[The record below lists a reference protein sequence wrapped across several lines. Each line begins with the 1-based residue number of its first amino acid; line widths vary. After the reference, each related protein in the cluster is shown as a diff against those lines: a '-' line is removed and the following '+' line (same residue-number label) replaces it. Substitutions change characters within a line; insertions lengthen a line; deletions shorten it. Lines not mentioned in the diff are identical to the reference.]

1 MADSKRLQSLAKGGD
16 FEGFKKEFFG
26 SGKDLNKLTASEI
39 ENASVNFQAYKKIKL
54 GGGGEDSSV
63 LFGNEKQ
70 GRGTTLL
77 DVTKDL
83 LNTQKT
89 QTSQYDSNEMYR
101 INDMLDIINKKGETT
116 GGLMEMAKRA
126 LGDVAQGIATQLSQ
140 EAKLRT
146 DINEKVGMQGELSKG
161 LREEMIAAY
170 PATLRLGYGI
180 DQLSSMMT
188 TMMSETGRFNL
199 ISQGTI
205 EQAAK
210 TARAFVGDLSEM
222 GKVFSQFEK
231 VGIGASDATKAIDK
245 AGISSL
251 SLGLNSKKT
260 TSELRDNLGKLNEYG
275 FANGVQGLNRM
286 VQKANEFRISMDS
299 VYQVAEKVFSPEGA
313 LELSA
318 NLSVL
323 GGAMGDFADPIKLM
337 YMATNNVEGLQDAL
351 IDAAGSLTTYNQEQG
366 RFEITGVNLRKAKA
380 MAQELG
386 ISYQELAKGA
396 IAASERSTA
405 ASALMTSGL
414 VMDDK
419 EKEFLTNLSQMKGG
433 KMVIEV
439 PKSLMSELGGQTEVI
454 LEDLTNAQK
463 TTLLANQQAFE
474 KMSSEDVARG
484 QLSATENIQRDV
496 AFLAATTR
504 GQAVKSFKS
513 AAEAAGITGED
524 SQKFV
529 KEMTD
534 KLAKGE
540 IEMMGSFNE
549 TVRNFIK
556 TIKGETP
563 KAQGTATTETNA
575 MKVADAEK
583 KAAEAKQSAA
593 NTTTTIRNEYVVK
606 ASEALVDGWSRQ
618 IIKDSSIKDDFIST
632 GNDEYTVPPKTK

>member
-1 MADSKRLQSLAKGGD
+1 
-16 FEGFKKEFFG
+16 
-26 SGKDLNKLTASEI
+26 
-39 ENASVNFQAYKKIKL
+39 
-54 GGGGEDSSV
+54 
-63 LFGNEKQ
+63 
-70 GRGTTLL
+70 
-77 DVTKDL
+77 
-83 LNTQKT
+83 
-89 QTSQYDSNEMYR
+89 MYR

-116 GGLMEMAKRA
+116 GGLMDMAKRA
-126 LGDVAQGIATQLSQ
+126 LGDVASGIATQLTQESQ
-140 EAKLRT
+140 LRT

-161 LREEMIAAY
+161 LREEMVAAY
-170 PATLRLGYGI
+170 PATLRLGFGI
-180 DQLSSMMT
+180 EQLSGMMT
-188 TMMSETGRFNL
+188 NMMGETGRFNL

-210 TARAFVGDLSEM
+210 TARAFVGDLSDM

-260 TSELRDNLGKLNEYG
+260 TSELRENLGKLNEFG

-380 MAQELG
+380 MASELG

-396 IAASERSTA
+396 IAASERSAA

-414 VMDDK
+414 VMDEK
-419 EKEFLTNLSQMKGG
+419 EKEFLTNLSQMKDG

-549 TVRNFIK
+549 TARNFIK
-556 TIKGETP
+556 NIKGETP
-563 KAQGTATTETNA
+563 KSQGTATTETNA

-583 KAAEAKQSAA
+583 KAAEAKQTAG
-593 NTTTTIRNEYVVK
+593 NTTKVVK
-606 ASEALVDGWSRQ
+606 VEVSAKSSEALMDGWTRQ
-618 IIKDSSIKDDFIST
+618 IIRDASVKEDFINT
-632 GNDEYTVPPKTK
+632 GNDEYTTPPKTK

>member
-1 MADSKRLQSLAKGGD
+1 MADSKRLQSLAKGDD

-26 SGKDLNKLTASEI
+26 SGKDLNKLTASEL
-39 ENASVNFQAYKKIKL
+39 ENAAVNFQAYKKIKL

-70 GRGTTLL
+70 SIGTRLL

-83 LNTQKT
+83 LDTQKT
-89 QTSQYDSNEMYR
+89 QTSQYDQGEMYR

-116 GGLMEMAKRA
+116 GGLMGMAKRA

-140 EAKLRT
+140 ESKLRT

-161 LREEMIAAY
+161 LREEMVAAY

-188 TMMSETGRFNL
+188 TMMGETGRFNL

-231 VGIGASDATKAIDK
+231 VGLGAADASNAIDK
-245 AGISSL
+245 AGLSSL

-260 TSELRDNLGKLNEYG
+260 TTELRENIGKLNEYG
-275 FANGVQGLNRM
+275 FQNGVQGLNRM
-286 VQKANEFRISMDS
+286 VQKANEFRMSMNS
-299 VYQVAEKVFSPEGA
+299 VYQVADKVFSPESA

-318 NLSVL
+318 NLQVL
-323 GGAMGDFADPIKLM
+323 GGAIGDFNDPLKLM

-351 IDAAGSLTTYNQEQG
+351 IGAAGSLTTYNQEQG

-386 ISYQELAKGA
+386 ISYEELAKGA
-396 IAASERSTA
+396 IAASERSAA
-405 ASALMTSGL
+405 ASALMTNGL
-414 VMDDK
+414 IMDDK
-419 EKEFLTNLSQMKGG
+419 EKEFLTNLSQMKEG

-439 PKSLMSELGGQTEVI
+439 PKSLMSEFNGQTEVA
-454 LEDLTNAQK
+454 LESLTEGQK
-463 TTLLANQQAFE
+463 STLLANQKAFE
-474 KMSSEDVARG
+474 KMSTEDVARG

-504 GQAVKSFKS
+504 GQAVKAFKS

-540 IEMMGSFNE
+540 VQTMGSFNE
-549 TVRNFIK
+549 MAASVIRTM
-556 TIKGETP
+556 KGEV
-563 KAQGTATTETNA
+563 KATAGSINNNQKA
-575 MKVADAEK
+575 MNVVEAEK
-583 KAAEAKQSAA
+583 KAAEAKQAA
-593 NTTTTIRNEYVVK
+593 TQTTTVVK
-606 ASEALVDGWSRQ
+606 HEVSVKSSEALMDGWSRQ
-618 IIKDSSIKDDFIST
+618 IIKDASIKNDFIST
-632 GNDEYTVPPKTK
+632 DADEYTSPPKFK

>member
-1 MADSKRLQSLAKGGD
+1 MADSSKLKGFATNND

-26 SGKDLNKLTASEI
+26 SGKDISKLTSSEI
-39 ENASVNFQAYKKIKL
+39 EDAAVNFSAYKKLKL
-54 GGGGEDSSV
+54 SGSNEEKTV

-70 GRGTTLL
+70 GLGTRLL
-77 DVTKDL
+77 DVTKNL
-83 LNTQKT
+83 LDTQKT
-89 QTSQYDSNEMYR
+89 QTSQYDQGEMYR

-116 GGLMEMAKRA
+116 GGLMGMAERA
-126 LGDVAQGIATQLSQ
+126 VGSIGNAIGTQLAQ
-140 EAKLRT
+140 ESKLRT

-170 PATLRLGYGI
+170 PATLRLGFGI

-188 TMMSETGRFNL
+188 NMMSETGRFNL

-222 GKVFSQFEK
+222 GKVFSQFER

-260 TSELRDNLGKLNEYG
+260 TSELRDNLGKLNEFG
-275 FANGVQGLNRM
+275 FTNGVQGLNRM

-396 IAASERSTA
+396 IAASERSSA

-414 VMDDK
+414 VMDEK
-419 EKEFLTNLSQMKGG
+419 EKEFLTNLSQMKDG

-529 KEMTD
+529 KDLTD
-534 KLAKGE
+534 KMAKGE

-549 TVRNFIK
+549 TARNFIK
-556 TIKGETP
+556 TMKGETP
-563 KAQGTATTETNA
+563 KSQGTATTETNA

-606 ASEALVDGWSRQ
+606 ASEALVDGWTRQ

-632 GNDEYTVPPKTK
+632 GNDEYTTPPKTK

>member
-1 MADSKRLQSLAKGGD
+1 MADSKRLQSLAKGDD

-26 SGKDLNKLTASEI
+26 SGKDLNKLTASEL
-39 ENASVNFQAYKKIKL
+39 ENAAVNFQAYKKIKL
-54 GGGGEDSSV
+54 GGSGDEGTV

-70 GRGTTLL
+70 SLGTRLL

-83 LNTQKT
+83 LDTQKT
-89 QTSQYDSNEMYR
+89 QTGQYDANEMYR

-116 GGLMEMAKRA
+116 GGLMGMAKRA

-140 EAKLRT
+140 ESKLRT

-161 LREEMIAAY
+161 LREEMVAAY

-188 TMMSETGRFNL
+188 TMMGETGRFNL

-260 TSELRDNLGKLNEYG
+260 TSELRDNLGKLNEFG

-286 VQKANEFRISMDS
+286 VQKANEFRMSMDS

-351 IDAAGSLTTYNQEQG
+351 IGAAGSLTTYNQEQG
-366 RFEITGVNLRKAKA
+366 KFEITGVNLRKAKA

-396 IAASERSTA
+396 IAASERSAA
-405 ASALMTSGL
+405 ASSLMASGL
-414 VMDDK
+414 VMSDK
-419 EKEFLTNLSQMKGG
+419 EKEFITNLSQMKDG

-439 PKSLMSELGGQTEVI
+439 PKSLMSELGGQTQVV
-454 LEDLTNAQK
+454 LEDLTEKQK
-463 TTLLANQQAFE
+463 ATLLANQQAFE

-529 KEMTD
+529 KDLTD
-534 KLAKGE
+534 KMAKGE

-549 TVRNFIK
+549 TARNFIK

-583 KAAEAKQSAA
+583 KAAEAKQSAG
-593 NTTTTIRNEYVVK
+593 NTVTTIRNEYVVK

-618 IIKDSSIKDDFIST
+618 IIKDSSIKDDFINT

>member
-1 MADSKRLQSLAKGGD
+1 MADSKRLQSLAKGDD

-26 SGKDLNKLTASEI
+26 SGKDLNKLSASEI

-54 GGGGEDSSV
+54 GSSGDEGTV

-70 GRGTTLL
+70 SIGTRLL

-83 LNTQKT
+83 LDTQKT
-89 QTSQYDSNEMYR
+89 QTGQYDSNEMYR

-116 GGLMEMAKRA
+116 GGLMGMAKRA

-140 EAKLRT
+140 ESKLRT

-180 DQLSSMMT
+180 DQLSGMMTSMMG
-188 TMMSETGRFNL
+188 ETGRFNL

-231 VGIGASDATKAIDK
+231 VGLGASDASTAIDK

-260 TSELRDNLGKLNEYG
+260 TTELRDNISKLNEYG
-275 FANGVQGLNRM
+275 FQNGVQGLNRM
-286 VQKANEFRISMDS
+286 VQKSNEFRMSMNS
-299 VYQVAEKVFSPEGA
+299 VFQIADKVFSPESA

-318 NLSVL
+318 NLQVL
-323 GGAMGDFADPIKLM
+323 GGAIGDFNDPLKLM

-351 IDAAGSLTTYNQEQG
+351 IGAAGSLTTYNQEQG

-386 ISYQELAKGA
+386 ISYEELAKGA
-396 IAASERSTA
+396 IAASERSAA
-405 ASALMTSGL
+405 ASALMTNGL
-414 VMDDK
+414 IMDDK
-419 EKEFLTNLSQMKGG
+419 EKEFLTNLSQMKEG

-439 PKSLMSELGGQTEVI
+439 PKSLMSEFNGQTQVA
-454 LEDLTNAQK
+454 LESLTEGQK
-463 TTLLANQQAFE
+463 STLLANQKAFE

-504 GQAVKSFKS
+504 GQAVKAFKS
-513 AAEAAGITGED
+513 AADAAGFTGED

-540 IEMMGSFNE
+540 IQAMGSFNE
-549 TVRNFIK
+549 MAANVIK
-556 TIKGETP
+556 TMKGESKTTTGSINNEQ
-563 KAQGTATTETNA
+563 KAMNVVE
-575 MKVADAEK
+575 AEK
-583 KAAEAKQSAA
+583 KAAEAKQTAA
-593 NTTTTIRNEYVVK
+593 QTPKVVK
-606 ASEALVDGWSRQ
+606 VEHTVAAPALMDGWSRQ
-618 IIKDSSIKDDFIST
+618 IVKDASIKNDFMFT
-632 GNDEYTVPPKTK
+632 DNDEYTSPPKFK

>member
-1 MADSKRLQSLAKGGD
+1 
-16 FEGFKKEFFG
+16 
-26 SGKDLNKLTASEI
+26 
-39 ENASVNFQAYKKIKL
+39 
-54 GGGGEDSSV
+54 
-63 LFGNEKQ
+63 
-70 GRGTTLL
+70 
-77 DVTKDL
+77 
-83 LNTQKT
+83 
-89 QTSQYDSNEMYR
+89 
-101 INDMLDIINKKGETT
+101 
-116 GGLMEMAKRA
+116 
-126 LGDVAQGIATQLSQ
+126 
-140 EAKLRT
+140 
-146 DINEKVGMQGELSKG
+146 
-161 LREEMIAAY
+161 
-170 PATLRLGYGI
+170 
-180 DQLSSMMT
+180 
-188 TMMSETGRFNL
+188 
-199 ISQGTI
+199 
-205 EQAAK
+205 
-210 TARAFVGDLSEM
+210 
-222 GKVFSQFEK
+222 
-231 VGIGASDATKAIDK
+231 
-245 AGISSL
+245 
-251 SLGLNSKKT
+251 
-260 TSELRDNLGKLNEYG
+260 
-275 FANGVQGLNRM
+275 M

-380 MAQELG
+380 MASELG

-396 IAASERSTA
+396 IAASERSAA

-414 VMDDK
+414 VMDEK
-419 EKEFLTNLSQMKGG
+419 EKEFLTNLSQMKDG

-549 TVRNFIK
+549 TARNFIK
-556 TIKGETP
+556 NIKGETP
-563 KAQGTATTETNA
+563 KSQGTATTETNA

-583 KAAEAKQSAA
+583 KAAEAKQTAG
-593 NTTTTIRNEYVVK
+593 NTTKVVK
-606 ASEALVDGWSRQ
+606 VEVSAKSSEALMDGWTRQ
-618 IIKDSSIKDDFIST
+618 IIRDASVKEDFINT
-632 GNDEYTVPPKTK
+632 GNDEYTTPPKTK

>member
-1 MADSKRLQSLAKGGD
+1 MAVRIDDFIGKVGNLDGDVAAYELAKTKELYPNGNNKYSATSDEIVKFVSKYRPGKQKTTGLGD
-16 FEGFKKEFFG
+16 GDKQ
-26 SGKDLNKLTASEI
+26 
-39 ENASVNFQAYKKIKL
+39 SVGTKI
-54 GGGGEDSSV
+54 
-63 LFGNEKQ
+63 
-70 GRGTTLL
+70 L
-77 DVTKDL
+77 DITKDL
-83 LNTQKT
+83 LDTQKT
-89 QTSQYDSNEMYR
+89 QTSQYDAGEMYR

-126 LGDVAQGIATQLSQ
+126 LGDVASGIATQLSQ
-140 EAKLRT
+140 ESKLRT

-161 LREEMIAAY
+161 LRDEMVAAY

-188 TMMSETGRFNL
+188 TMMGETGRFNL

-231 VGIGASDATKAIDK
+231 VGLGAADASTAIDK

-260 TSELRDNLGKLNEYG
+260 TTELRDNISKLNEYG
-275 FANGVQGLNRM
+275 FQNGVQGLNRM
-286 VQKANEFRISMDS
+286 VQKSNEFRMSMNS
-299 VYQVAEKVFSPEGA
+299 VFQIADKVFSPESA

-318 NLSVL
+318 NLQVL
-323 GGAMGDFADPIKLM
+323 GGAIGDFNDPLKLM

-351 IDAAGSLTTYNQEQG
+351 IGAAGSLTTYNQEQG

-386 ISYQELAKGA
+386 ISYEELAKGA
-396 IAASERSTA
+396 IAASERSAA
-405 ASALMTSGL
+405 ASALMTNGL
-414 VMDDK
+414 IMDDK
-419 EKEFLTNLSQMKGG
+419 EKEFLTNLSQMKEG

-439 PKSLMSELGGQTEVI
+439 PKSLMSEFNGQTQVA
-454 LEDLTNAQK
+454 LESLTEGQK
-463 TTLLANQQAFE
+463 STLLANQKAFE

-540 IEMMGSFNE
+540 VQMMGSFNE
-549 TVRNFIK
+549 MAASVIK
-556 TIKGETP
+556 NIKGGV
-563 KAQGTATTETNA
+563 QTAVGSVNNNQQSMNVSE
-575 MKVADAEK
+575 AEK
-583 KAAEAKQSAA
+583 KAAETKQIAA
-593 NTTTTIRNEYVVK
+593 QTPKVVK
-606 ASEALVDGWSRQ
+606 VEHTVSAPALMDGWSRQ
-618 IIKDSSIKDDFIST
+618 IVKDASIKNDFMFT
-632 GNDEYTVPPKTK
+632 DNDEYTSPPKFK

>member
-1 MADSKRLQSLAKGGD
+1 MADSKRLQSLAKGDD

-26 SGKDLNKLTASEI
+26 SGKDLNKLSASEL
-39 ENASVNFQAYKKIKL
+39 ENAAVNFQAYKKIKL
-54 GGGGEDSSV
+54 GNSGDEGSV

-70 GRGTTLL
+70 SVGTRLL

-83 LNTQKT
+83 LDTQKT
-89 QTSQYDSNEMYR
+89 QTGQYDANEMYR

-116 GGLMEMAKRA
+116 GGLMGMAKRA

-140 EAKLRT
+140 ESKLRT

-161 LREEMIAAY
+161 LRDEMVAAY

-188 TMMSETGRFNL
+188 TMMGETGRFNL

-231 VGIGASDATKAIDK
+231 VGLGASDAATAIDK
-245 AGISSL
+245 AGLSSL

-260 TSELRDNLGKLNEYG
+260 TTELRENISKLNEYG
-275 FANGVQGLNRM
+275 FQNGVQGLNRM
-286 VQKANEFRISMDS
+286 VQRANEFRMSMSS
-299 VYQVAEKVFSPEGA
+299 VFQIADKVFSPESA

-318 NLSVL
+318 NLQVL
-323 GGAMGDFADPIKLM
+323 GGAIGDFNDPLKLM

-351 IDAAGSLTTYNQEQG
+351 IGAAGSLTTYNQEQG

-386 ISYQELAKGA
+386 ISYEELSKGA
-396 IAASERSTA
+396 IAASERSAA
-405 ASALMTSGL
+405 ASALMTNGL
-414 VMDDK
+414 IMDDK
-419 EKEFLTNLSQMKGG
+419 EKEFLTNLSQMKEG

-439 PKSLMSELGGQTEVI
+439 PKSLMSEFNGQTQVA
-454 LEDLTNAQK
+454 LESLTEGQK
-463 TTLLANQQAFE
+463 STLLANQKAFE
-474 KMSSEDVARG
+474 KMSTEDVARG

-513 AAEAAGITGED
+513 AAEAAGMTGED

-540 IEMMGSFNE
+540 VQAMGSFNE
-549 TVRNFIK
+549 MAANVIRTM
-556 TIKGETP
+556 KGES
-563 KAQGTATTETNA
+563 KTTTGSINNDQKSMNVVE
-575 MKVADAEK
+575 AEK
-583 KAAEAKQSAA
+583 KVAEAKQTAA
-593 NTTTTIRNEYVVK
+593 QTPKVIKVEHTV
-606 ASEALVDGWSRQ
+606 AAPALMDGWSRQ
-618 IIKDSSIKDDFIST
+618 IVKDASIKNDFMFT
-632 GNDEYTVPPKTK
+632 DNDEYTSPPKFK